1 MYLIIVIWGI
11 EAVVIQNLFL
21 FIYSSSLCGVN
32 IAADH
37 VTYHSN
43 EVLLICVI
51 II

>member
-11 EAVVIQNLFL
+11 EAVDLFL
-21 FIYSSSLCGVN
+21 FIYSSSLCGIN